1 MPDSFRHQ
9 AVAAV
14 PVDRAWQA
22 LQQPSVWEEVA
33 GVHHIT
39 DPRFDDAGILRGY
52 RFVVKAGPST
62 IHGTAST
69 TAVEPPSHMR
79 LDIDSSEVAGSITT
93 LLEAVDSAQT
103 LVTVEVAMRPKGL
116 LAQMFYPIVVQAVK
130 SGLPQQVETF
140 ATKLGA

>member
-1 MPDSFRHQ
+1 M
-9 AVAAV
+9 AAV

-39 DPRFDDAGILRGY
+39 DPRFDEDGVLRGY

-62 IHGTAST
+62 IHGKART
-69 TAVEPPSHMR
+69 TAVEPPSRMT
-79 LDIDSSEVAGSITT
+79 LDIDSSEVVGSITT
-93 LLEAVDSAQT
+93 LLEAVDPTGT

-116 LAQMFYPIVVQAVK
+116 LAQMFYPVVLQAVK

-140 ATKLGA
+140 ATKLSA